1 MKKTLFTLKNMV
13 IRNIKLYSRD
23 FVTMFFSL
31 LSSVIILVL
40 FILFLKDVQI
50 DATKLFL
57 EGFKVSAAE
66 KYIHGVVN
74 GWFLSGVL
82 AVSIISVGLSFYC
95 VMIRDREQGISADFW
110 SSPVSKN
117 LIKLSYLISSVF
129 INIIFNL
136 IILAI
141 GLVYLAITGTFF
153 ISFVDILM
161 IIVNIIISSFSA
173 CLVML
178 LISSMFTKESQFGAF
193 TGILSAVIGFVIGA
207 YMPVSTFPTAIQYV
221 VGFIPGSYSACIF
234 RNIFVTPALDKLPH
248 NAELLAALE
257 DYFSLKVNFCSLDV
271 SYEICFAAL
280 IGSVIL
286 FGLLTYF
293 LFKYK
298 KTKDSVFRP
307 KKVKAK

>member
-1 MKKTLFTLKNMV
+1 M
-13 IRNIKLYSRD
+13 
-23 FVTMFFSL
+23 
-31 LSSVIILVL
+31 
-40 FILFLKDVQI
+40 
-50 DATKLFL
+50 
-57 EGFKVSAAE
+57 
-66 KYIHGVVN
+66 
-74 GWFLSGVL
+74 
-82 AVSIISVGLSFYC
+82 
-95 VMIRDREQGISADFW
+95 
-110 SSPVSKN
+110 
-117 LIKLSYLISSVF
+117 F